1 MTSILLCAIPSA
13 SHLAVDDE
21 TRCCPNLTFA
31 IAYSNYHTKN
41 NPVSSHFDFD
51 KYNFIV
57 LYLWIV
63 KYMFCWLIASKPF
76 LLLYL
81 QTCLKS
87 LSVSLSYGLM

>member
-13 SHLAVDDE
+13 GHLAVDDE

-51 KYNFIV
+51 KYNFIM

-63 KYMFCWLIASKPF
+63 KYVLLIDCFK
-76 LLLYL
+76 
-81 QTCLKS
+81 TI
-87 LSVSLSYGLM
+87 SVAILANMLEIVEC